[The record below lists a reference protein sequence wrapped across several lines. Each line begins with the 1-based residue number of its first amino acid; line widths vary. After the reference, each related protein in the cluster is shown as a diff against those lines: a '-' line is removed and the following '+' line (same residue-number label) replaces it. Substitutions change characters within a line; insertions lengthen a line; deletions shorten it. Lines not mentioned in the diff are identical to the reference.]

1 MRPEF
6 ISKMLLYTTG
16 SINMEM
22 EGKYESLVVHSPKQ
36 WITSQLPSTVW
47 TIQKACVDHAFTIKV
62 LIKIY
67 AEKGKNQI
75 NHWQYRFHIP
85 KGSGFKCMSDENL
98 QALNNLESRK
108 YNKKWRIWN
117 CNPKC
122 TGFFYVFEKCC
133 NGPYDVHTIMH
144 KDVYLFILF
153 TMFALLF
160 DKPQGEREDHGS
172 FRKSSWSSI
181 IMSLILIKK

>member
-1 MRPEF
+1 
-6 ISKMLLYTTG
+6 
-16 SINMEM
+16 MEM
-22 EGKYESLVVHSPKQ
+22 EGKYESVVVHSPKQ

-67 AEKGKNQI
+67 AEKSKNQI

-85 KGSGFKCMSDENL
+85 KGSSFKCMSDQNL
-98 QALNNLESRK
+98 QALNNLESSK

-122 TGFFYVFEKCC
+122 TGFFYVSLKSAVMDHMKCVWLC
-133 NGPYDVHTIMH
+133 IKTFFFFFLT
-144 KDVYLFILF
+144 VY
-153 TMFALLF
+153 ALLF
-160 DKPQGEREDHGS
+160 DINLKEKGKTRGPSGS
-172 FRKSSWSSI
+172 LHDPA
-181 IMSLILIKK
+181 SLWA

>member
-1 MRPEF
+1 
-6 ISKMLLYTTG
+6 
-16 SINMEM
+16 MEM
-22 EGKYESLVVHSPKQ
+22 EGKYESVVVHSPKQ
-36 WITSQLPSTVW
+36 WITSQLPSAVW

-62 LIKIY
+62 LIKIS

-85 KGSGFKCMSDENL
+85 KGSGFKCMSDQNL

-122 TGFFYVFEKCC
+122 TGFFYVSLQSAVMDHMKCIWLCIKIFFFLLCLPCCLINLKEKGKTR
-133 NGPYDVHTIMH
+133 GPS
-144 KDVYLFILF
+144 
-153 TMFALLF
+153 
-160 DKPQGEREDHGS
+160 GS
-172 FRKSSWSSI
+172 LHDPA
-181 IMSLILIKK
+181 SLWA